1 MNAPLG
7 TVIFFVKSLE
17 SQVLSEDGTF
27 DLDAVRM
34 YFKFIFSC
42 LMLVQTFANDL
53 VDLRQIKEGQFTLQS
68 DIFDPNTI
76 IQLVCDIFSPQAD
89 AKGVKIDWNVQESI
103 IERTQKTLPMLSG
116 DVRRF

>member
-1 MNAPLG
+1 MTEKQRASQQAESFTATVSHEMNAPLG

-53 VDLRQIKEGQFTLQS
+53 VDLR
-68 DIFDPNTI
+68 
-76 IQLVCDIFSPQAD
+76 
-89 AKGVKIDWNVQESI
+89 
-103 IERTQKTLPMLSG
+103 
-116 DVRRF
+116 